1 MRLAA
6 ARHVVGGFSRY
17 SGFARCTAIWQFS
30 IWVSAMRCPICKRPI
45 DMTPANRFRPFC
57 SERCRMVDLGT
68 WAGEGYRVPGAE
80 VEDREHPDDRK
91 KKLLN

>member
-6 ARHVVGGFSRY
+6 ARHVVGVFRGAPR
-17 SGFARCTAIWQFS
+17 FARGAAIWQFS